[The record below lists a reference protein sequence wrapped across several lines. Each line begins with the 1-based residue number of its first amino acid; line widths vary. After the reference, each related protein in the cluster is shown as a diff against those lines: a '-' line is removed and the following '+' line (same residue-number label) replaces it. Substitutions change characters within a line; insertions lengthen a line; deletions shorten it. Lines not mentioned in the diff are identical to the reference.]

1 MKVLINSD
9 EMKILLAEYAIQ
21 KLGLEGH
28 IEDYAG
34 EVELVIEDDDITAHV
49 TVNEHVPQS
58 VN

>member
-1 MKVLINSD
+1 
-9 EMKILLAEYAIQ
+9 MKILLAEYAIQ